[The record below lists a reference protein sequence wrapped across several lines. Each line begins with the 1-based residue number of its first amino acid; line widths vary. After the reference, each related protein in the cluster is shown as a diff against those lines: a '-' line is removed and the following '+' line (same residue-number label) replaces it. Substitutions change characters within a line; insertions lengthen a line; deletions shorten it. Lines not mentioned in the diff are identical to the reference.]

1 MSSGTKTSSKTTM
14 LKWCEPARSMIGLIV
29 MPASFVSTRNCVTLE
44 RAPLVPAVAL
54 RPRHRDPAADTHLFA
69 ELAVEAAPG
78 VRAPHRRGVAELPA
92 QELAHLGAQR
102 LGLGRQLAQLEP
114 ERLHAHAYDSRLRS
128 STKRPCVSCGCTQ
141 ATSGR
146 RPSTRTPAF
155 FRRSTLPG
163 MSWHSK
169 PTR

>member
-1 MSSGTKTSSKTTM
+1 EERT
-14 LKWCEPARSMIGLIV
+14 GLAV
-29 MPASFVSTRNCVTLE
+29 GDPVGGHGRAGRQHLLEHDVTLE

-128 STKRPCVSCGCTQ
+128 STKRPCALSGSVGCK
-141 ATSGR
+141 SSMWPMPVGKI
-146 RPSTRTPAF
+146 AF
-155 FRRSTLPG
+155 LNPNSLDSPR
-163 MSWHSK
+163 
-169 PTR
+169 